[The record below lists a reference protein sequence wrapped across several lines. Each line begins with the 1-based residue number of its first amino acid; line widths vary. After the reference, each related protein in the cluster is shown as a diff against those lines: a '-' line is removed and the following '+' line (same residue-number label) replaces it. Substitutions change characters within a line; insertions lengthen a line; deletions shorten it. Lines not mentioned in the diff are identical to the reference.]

1 MGDGRVSLPRHCS
14 NGLLSVSKA
23 VCCHGCC
30 AKHNCPQQILSL
42 GFLTLQSSTRPLRCC
57 VCKVPQSV
65 VVATQSSR
73 RPSELR
79 VVCDTMLTGLGRQ
92 LRCCGVD
99 VRLIDADA
107 SHDTAAKVTLGHL
120 CLSLVCDKPLFI
132 KTAQYIVLLPQMH
145 DILGLFVWCWAV
157 DYSVAWYRSL
167 GGTVL

>member
-1 MGDGRVSLPRHCS
+1 MEAWVYLGIAVM
-14 NGLLSVSKA
+14 
-23 VCCHGCC
+23 VCCLCPRLYV
-30 AKHNCPQQILSL
+30 AMAVVPNTTVHNK
-42 GFLTLQSSTRPLRCC
+42 FWAWDLQSSTRPLRCC

-157 DYSVAWYRSL
+157 DYSVAWYWSL